1 MTVSSFPT
9 DAGQLAGASCVTPFY
24 LTGEDEQ
31 STTPLIRGRLARLFD
46 PARTILGRHDYP
58 DCVSE
63 MCAETMGL
71 AACLSTTLKFDG
83 VFTVQAKGDGAV
95 KTLFADV
102 TSQGH
107 IRSYAAFDDQL
118 TDQFLPTGPA
128 VLPRLM
134 GSGYVAFTV
143 DQAAANGDAGHRYQ
157 GIVELEGPHMGD
169 CAVAWFK
176 NSEQLATHVI
186 TAAQKTEAGWQGA
199 ALFLQQIAEDGGQG
213 LKQAN
218 GSMEEEWHTAMVL
231 MSSVKKDEL
240 LDPSLPPDQLL
251 YRLFHANGL
260 HLQPSRPM
268 TDECRCS
275 AEKVENMLQSLSP
288 DQRVDMSDES
298 GCLVVNCEFCK
309 TTRSYHHTAFSS

>member
-1 MTVSSFPT
+1 MTGSSTPA
-9 DAGQLAGASCVTPFY
+9 DAGSLAGSNCVTPFY
-24 LTGEDEQ
+24 LTGEDTAA
-31 STTPLIRGRLARLFD
+31 TTPLIRGRLARLFD

-63 MCAETMGL
+63 ICAETMGL
-71 AACLSTTLKFDG
+71 AACLSTTLKFEG

-107 IRSYAAFDDQL
+107 IRSYAAFDDQQ
-118 TDQFLPTGPA
+118 TAPFLPAGPA

-143 DQAAANGDAGHRYQ
+143 DQDAAKGDAAHRYQ

-176 NSEQLATHVI
+176 NSEQLASHVI
-186 TAAQKTEAGWQGA
+186 TAARKTQAGWQGA
-199 ALFLQQIAEDGGQG
+199 ALFLQQIAEAGGEG
-213 LKQAN
+213 PKQAD
-218 GSMEEEWHTAMVL
+218 SILEDEWHTAMVL
-231 MSSVKKDEL
+231 MSSVKRDEL
-240 LDPSLPPDQLL
+240 LDPSLPADQLL

-260 HLQPSRPM
+260 HIQPARPLS
-268 TDECRCS
+268 DECRCS
-275 AEKVENMLQSLSP
+275 ATKVENMLQSLSP
-288 DQRVDMSDES
+288 EQRVEMSDEA
-298 GCLVVNCEFCK
+298 GLLVVNCEFCK
-309 TTRSYHHTAFSS
+309 TERSYHHSDFS